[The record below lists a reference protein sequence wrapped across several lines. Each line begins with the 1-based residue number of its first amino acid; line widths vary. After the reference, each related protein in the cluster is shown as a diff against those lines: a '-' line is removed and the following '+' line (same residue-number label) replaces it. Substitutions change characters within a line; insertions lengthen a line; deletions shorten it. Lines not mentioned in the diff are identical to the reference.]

1 MPVGTLL
8 EPGFPGE
15 AALAR
20 FGVGRALIFC
30 VQVQDNIT
38 KIEQRMHQTLPSSF
52 YKFHQVGGERV
63 LHLHLLSPRWRSFVV
78 VSVCDLGPVHRGVG
92 LTLWG

>member
-20 FGVGRALIFC
+20 FGVGRALIFG

-38 KIEQRMHQTLPSSF
+38 KIEQRMHQTHPSSF

-63 LHLHLLSPRWRSFVV
+63 FAFAFVV
-78 VSVCDLGPVHRGVG
+78 PPMAVFCRRVCV
-92 LTLWG
+92 